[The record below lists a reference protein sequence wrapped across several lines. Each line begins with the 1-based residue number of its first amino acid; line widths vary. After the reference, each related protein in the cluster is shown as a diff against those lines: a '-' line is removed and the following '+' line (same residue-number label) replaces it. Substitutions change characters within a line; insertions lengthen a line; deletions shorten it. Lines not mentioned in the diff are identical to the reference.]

1 MELDDVRVRNYRCI
15 EDSGWVSID
24 DLTCLIGKN
33 ESGKTAFMEAVEK
46 LNPSFP
52 VEEYDPYRDYPRQEW
67 AEYKDR
73 HEVDPDIV
81 ASARFTLEADD
92 RERIEQGFGSG
103 LIDGDSVTVHRDYA
117 NRLRW
122 DLDLDGAAAID
133 YLLDTR
139 EFDEG
144 VRSALRDADSPL
156 ELRDAAG
163 DAHSTV
169 VDELGGPVLSA
180 LADEI
185 GTEALESALPEFRL
199 VGEYSI
205 MAGTIDVDEVLD
217 RQEAGDLGPGD
228 QTFLSLLTIAGLD
241 LDSLREAED
250 YREKMTELET
260 ASARISDEAMEYWS
274 QSGDLQIR
282 LREAGADDEDELELR
297 VENRRH
303 NVSVGFEQRSRGFQ
317 YFFSSFCQLSELRE
331 REQDL
336 VLMLDEPGLNLHARA
351 KQEFLAFMK
360 DELVGR
366 HPILYTTHSPFMI
379 DAENLHRTKMVMA
392 DPIGETNL
400 FTDVALADAPTQF
413 PLRNVFELDLMDTL
427 LVNPQTL
434 LVEEKADH
442 AYLYVLSK
450 ILKDNDQRG
459 LDSRWTVVPIKD
471 NRNIASFVAL
481 FGGER
486 LDVAALLSESPGTER
501 PTRRTD
507 REASVEERIPTK
519 TLSTYSDASGGSLED
534 VFSTQFYLDLV
545 NRTYATEI
553 GETASVP
560 ERIREEDLPADGS
573 RPIVERLSTVFA
585 EHDIAGGEF
594 DRSAP
599 ALYLQDNRDELAGG
613 LDKSSRRSFDRL
625 FRDLNNT
632 LESFEGV
639 DARSRSILET
649 LGLS

>member
-15 EDSGWVSID
+15 DDSGWVSVD

-46 LNPSFP
+46 LNPSFLGDG
-52 VEEYDPYRDYPRQEW
+52 YDPYRDYPRQDW
-67 AEYKDR
+67 ASYKDR
-73 HEVDPDIV
+73 HEDDPDVV
-81 ASARFTLEADD
+81 ASARFTLEAED
-92 RERIEQGFGSG
+92 RERIEEEFGAE
-103 LIDGDSVTVHRDYA
+103 LVDGETVTVHRDYA
-117 NRLRW
+117 NELRW
-122 DLDLDGAAAID
+122 DLDLDESALLG
-133 YLLDTR
+133 YLLDSH

-144 VRSALRDADSPL
+144 VRSVIRDADSV
-156 ELRDAAG
+156 EDLRESAG
-163 DAHSTV
+163 DAHSAV
-169 VDELGGPVLSA
+169 VAELGGPVSSA
-180 LADEI
+180 VADEI
-185 GTEALESALPEFRL
+185 GETVLEGSLPEFRV

-205 MAGTIDVDEVLD
+205 MAGTIDVEEVLD
-217 RQEAGDLGPGD
+217 RRESGELDPGD
-228 QTFLSLLTIAGLD
+228 QTFLSLLAVAGLD
-241 LDSLREAED
+241 LASLQETED

-260 ASARISDEAMEYWS
+260 ASARISDEAMDYWS

-282 LREAGADDEDELELR
+282 LREAGGDADQTLELR

-303 NVSVGFEQRSRGFQ
+303 NVSVGFEQRSRGFR

-331 REQDL
+331 REDDL

-360 DELVGR
+360 EELAG
-366 HPILYTTHSPFMI
+366 HNPIIYTTHSPFMI

-392 DPIGETNL
+392 DPLGETNL
-400 FTDVALADAPTQF
+400 FTDVALADDQTRF

-427 LVNPQTL
+427 LVKPQTL

-450 ILKDNDQRG
+450 ILKDNGQRG

-471 NRNIASFVAL
+471 NHNIASFVAL
-481 FGGER
+481 FGGDR
-486 LDVAALLSESPGTER
+486 LDVAALLRER
-501 PTRRTD
+501 PDADGPNRRTD
-507 REASVEERIPTK
+507 REESVEERIPTK
-519 TLSTYSDASGGSLED
+519 TLSTYSDASGGTLED
-534 VFSTQFYLDLV
+534 VFSTSFYLDLV

-553 GETASVP
+553 GEAP
-560 ERIREEDLPADGS
+560 GIPDRIGEEELPGDET
-573 RPIVERLSTVFA
+573 RPIVERLAEFFA
-585 EHDIAGGEF
+585 EYDIDGGEF

-632 LESFEGV
+632 LESFPGV
-639 DARSRSILET
+639 EARSRSILET
-649 LGLS
+649 LGLN